1 MRYLDNDAEDKTENV
16 YPWWCC
22 YARVIVQ
29 EIEIHQILL
38 RDPQMKIL
46 VDVCVLDLSIYQ
58 SLQNYS
64 RECHN
69 D

>member
-1 MRYLDNDAEDKTENV
+1 MRYLDHYAEDKTENV

-29 EIEIHQILL
+29 EIEINQILL

-46 VDVCVLDLSIYQ
+46 VHVRD
-58 SLQNYS
+58 
-64 RECHN
+64 
-69 D
+69 